1 MSEILQLQF
10 ESSLTD
16 LCSKNSSFDA
26 GIMRVCYPG
35 VNRNKSSISRED
47 IERCIPTM
55 YNCPVVCTYH
65 RDSDTLGSHDVA
77 LVHDSEGNL
86 KPINVT
92 QPVGVIPESA
102 KVWFADHTDDD
113 GVTRPY
119 LHAECLIWKRQEAYD
134 KIKRDGI
141 SAQSMEISVKNGKVI
156 DGIYHIYDFE
166 FQAFTL
172 LGVEPCY
179 QGAALE
185 VFSAQ
190 EFKEQMSAM
199 MKDLKD
205 SLTQFTSSKEV
216 DDKQLNKFS
225 TEGGEEIL
233 DETMVTV
240 TEEPVVEEAAP
251 VDETPAES
259 EVIETDGAGADEPT
273 ETGAVEEEPAA
284 DEPEAEEPE
293 EPASEDAPGTE
304 EFSLSSGVIEEINRV
319 LATQTVSHDW
329 GECAQYWYVDCDL
342 EAHTVYCYDTTDWLL
357 YGFTYEAD
365 GDTIT
370 IDWDSKSRKKFDI
383 VDFTGG
389 EQTDSTGTAL
399 FTYVATQLTEAY
411 QLRQDCE
418 AQIAEFEAAKE
429 ELETLR
435 QFKKDADTDQA
446 KAERVAVFERFPELA
461 GIEEFEAL
469 RESYGLEYSVDVLE
483 EKCFAIRGKHNVT
496 TETFSLEGGLPKYKV
511 NKQDADASDEPY
523 GGLFTKYGFD
533 KE

>member
-86 KPINVT
+86 KPVNVT

-119 LHAECLIWKRQEAYD
+119 LHVECLIWKRQEAYD

-141 SAQSMEISVKNGKVI
+141 SAQSMEISVKSGKVI

-205 SLTQFTSSKEV
+205 SYAQVIASSEDDDIQTS
-216 DDKQLNKFS
+216 KFS
-225 TEGGEEIL
+225 TEGGEEVL
-233 DETMVTV
+233 DETKVTV
-240 TEEPVVEEAAP
+240 TEEPVVEEATH

-259 EVIETDGAGADEPT
+259 EVVETDNTNTKEPT
-273 ETGAVEEEPAA
+273 AK
-284 DEPEAEEPE
+284 EPEVEKPE
-293 EPASEDAPGTE
+293 EPASEDTPTNE

-319 LATQTVSHDW
+319 LATQTISHDW
-329 GECAQYWYVDCDL
+329 GESAQYWYVDCDI
-342 EAHTVYCYDTTDWLL
+342 ENHQVYCMDTVDWLL
-357 YGFTYEAD
+357 YGFTYTVD
-365 GDTIT
+365 GDAIT

-383 VDFTGG
+383 VDFEGG
-389 EQTDSTGTAL
+389 DTTANVGSAVFEYVAKQLTDSYSAVQE
-399 FTYVATQLTEAY
+399 YES
-411 QLRQDCE
+411 RK
-418 AQIAEFEAAKE
+418 AEFEAAKE

-435 QFKKDADTDQA
+435 QFKKDADTEAA
-446 KAERVAVFERFPELA
+446 KAERVAIFERFPELA
-461 GIEEFEAL
+461 GIDEFEAL
-469 RESYGLEYSVDVLE
+469 REDFGLQYSVEVLE
-483 EKCFAIRGKHNVT
+483 EKCYAIKGKHGVT
-496 TETFSLEGGLPKYKV
+496 TNFALEGGLPKYKI
-511 NKQDADASDEPY
+511 NKPDAEASDEPY

-533 KE
+533 K